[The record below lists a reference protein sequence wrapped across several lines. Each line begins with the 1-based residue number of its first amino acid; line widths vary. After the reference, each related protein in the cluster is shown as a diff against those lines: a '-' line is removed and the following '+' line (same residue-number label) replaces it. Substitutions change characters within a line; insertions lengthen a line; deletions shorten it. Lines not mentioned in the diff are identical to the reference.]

1 MTAGDIE
8 PMHDVEIVNPD
19 HVIAHLA
26 AGGKLDMQIKVE
38 QGRGYIAATTPQ
50 DGRGRAHAWAAS
62 CSTRRSARCGA

>member
-8 PMHDVEIVNPD
+8 PTHDVEIVNPD

-38 QGRGYIAATTPQ
+38 QGRGYIAGTMRMTA
-50 DGRGRAHAWAAS
+50 GRGQAASAAS
-62 CSTRRSARCGA
+62 CSTPRSARCAA